1 MLSPRDALTSVV
13 VEHDVLALGGHDGSN
28 YLASCEIYTAST
40 PGKGRF
46 TSWTLLPAM
55 ATTRAFHGSGA
66 IRRKVFAFGGQGSKS
81 GPPGAYGAGGPAR
94 SASVIASLEMLDLEG
109 GLWVEGAAL
118 PTARTMVAG
127 VSNGQRLFCFGGR
140 EGKFDEGAVLASAL
154 AHDPRTR
161 AWEHLP
167 DLPAACYG
175 AAAVAIDS
183 CIYLFGGKTET
194 VPLATVSVY
203 DEVKGG
209 WRPSPPMTHE
219 RAFPC
224 AVVRGSEGARE
235 GQIMCSCA

>member
-1 MLSPRDALTSVV
+1 M
-13 VEHDVLALGGHDGSN
+13 
-28 YLASCEIYTAST
+28 
-40 PGKGRF
+40 
-46 TSWTLLPAM
+46 
-55 ATTRAFHGSGA
+55 
-66 IRRKVFAFGGQGSKS
+66 
-81 GPPGAYGAGGPAR
+81 
-94 SASVIASLEMLDLEG
+94 
-109 GLWVEGAAL
+109 WVEGAAL

-224 AVVRGSEGARE
+224 AVVRGSEGGTDYVLVCLRDYVRMLESDRVRE
-235 GQIMCSCA
+235 SVCVKCVRGQGGGEGRQRQRQRQRDRENRAKTPNPMPKTKRPQPFSLKS